1 MPSVI
6 PITLPAE
13 AELVPCHYVADVTDG
28 DPQEREYLYF
38 AAPDGRFTIGL
49 WEAQPYTERITSYA
63 GDEFCQVL
71 RGQVTLTGT
80 DGTAHTFGEGSTFTV
95 QAGWA
100 GEWRVDKPF
109 MKYFALSIP
118 SA

>member
-13 AELVPCHYVADVTDG
+13 DQLVPCHYVADLTDG
-28 DPQEREYLYF
+28 DPQEREYVYF
-38 AAPDGRFTIGL
+38 AAPDGRLTIGL

-63 GDEFCQVL
+63 GDEFCHVL

-80 DGTAHTFGEGSTFTV
+80 DGTTHIFGAGSTFTV
-95 QAGWA
+95 PAGWA
-100 GEWRVDKPF
+100 GEWRVDQPF